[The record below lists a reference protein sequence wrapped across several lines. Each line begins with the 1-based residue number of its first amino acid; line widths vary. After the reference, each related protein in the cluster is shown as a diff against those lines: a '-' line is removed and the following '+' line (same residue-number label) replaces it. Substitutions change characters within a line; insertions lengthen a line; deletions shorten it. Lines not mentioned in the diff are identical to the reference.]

1 MREIQRSQRSRK
13 RSGVGVESGK
23 RVVPPLNPPFLS
35 SSSPPHHT
43 LPQLLPDSQDL
54 YRCYLL
60 RGLSEAGAGGSI
72 NILRRWEREGGIRC
86 RQTKDQIFSLSGK
99 VGVTRLHLL
108 VNFYQPPGFSE
119 PHIWGFGGDRED

>member
-1 MREIQRSQRSRK
+1 MEFTLSWRTFSF
-13 RSGVGVESGK
+13 
-23 RVVPPLNPPFLS
+23 PPFPLLGRGALS